1 MKGDE
6 ERFGGVNCGS
16 EYTAEELEF
25 LKAIDRY
32 KRERQRPHPS
42 WREILA
48 VARSLGYRKVAEAA
62 GE

>member
-6 ERFGGVNCGS
+6 KRFGGVNSGS
-16 EYTAEELEF
+16 EYTDEEREF
-25 LKAIDRY
+25 MMAVDRY

-48 VARSLGYRKVAEAA
+48 VARSLGYRRVAEAA